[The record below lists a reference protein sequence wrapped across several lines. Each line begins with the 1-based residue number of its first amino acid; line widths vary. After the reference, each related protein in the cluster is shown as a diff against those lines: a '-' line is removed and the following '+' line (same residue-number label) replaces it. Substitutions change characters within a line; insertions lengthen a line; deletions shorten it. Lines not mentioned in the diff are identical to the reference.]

1 MELSKW
7 LPQELSQDIWNKKY
21 RYKNETLDEWF
32 ERVSAGNKELA
43 EIIKQKKF
51 LFGGRILAN
60 RGLHKLG
67 KKVTYSNCYVLA
79 PPEDNLE
86 SIFNCAAEMARTFSY
101 GGGVG
106 IDISNLAPK
115 GAKINNAARETSGS
129 VSFMDLYSLTTELI
143 GQNGR
148 RGAAMIS
155 ISCDHPDLLDFI
167 DVKNNPDKVTKANI
181 SIRIKDDFM
190 KAVLNDEDYELKY
203 VRDTT
208 GEEIVKVVKAR
219 EILNLIAKSNW
230 KMAEPGMLYW
240 DRIKSWNLFSEDD
253 SIEYAGVN
261 PCAEEPLPAY
271 GSCLLGSINLA
282 AFILD
287 PFTDKASFDFKE
299 FSKTVRAGVRALN
312 EVLHEGLPLHPLKQQ
327 QESVND
333 LRQIGLGLFGFH
345 DALIQMGITYGDEN
359 CLNLIDKIGSLI
371 INESLKESARLTDIY
386 GTYPKYN
393 AEAVLK
399 SEFLNTVA
407 DKDTIAL
414 IKEKGL
420 ANSQILTVPPTG
432 SIATMLG
439 VSTALEPMYSISYT
453 RKTESLHGEDKYY
466 KVFTPIV
473 KEFMDRFNLKD
484 ESQLPEYFNTTA
496 TISYIDRIKVQGK
509 WQKYIDASIS
519 STINVPE
526 EFTVEQ
532 VADLYIQAWKYG
544 LKGVTLFRDNC
555 FRTGILTTDKKEATP
570 ELKRGEVIK
579 APEECIGKT
588 YKIVTGCGNAYLTV
602 SWDKD
607 GNIIQTFTN
616 KGSSGTC
623 RSNQEAVSRLISHS
637 LRGGISIE
645 SIIDQLKSVDV
656 CPSYAAAKARGKN
669 VSPGSSCP
677 YAIARTLEKAMKDGK
692 RLINHMEEAVA
703 TMEPEIKIEPDIKY
717 KVHTIECPEC
727 GEPLAVEGGCVTCRN
742 CSYSVCN

>member
-1 MELSKW
+1 MELNKW

-21 RYKNETLDEWF
+21 KFENETLDEWF
-32 ERVSAGNKELA
+32 ERVSAGDKEL
-43 EIIKQKKF
+43 EKTIREKKF
-51 LFGGRILAN
+51 IFGGRILAN

-67 KKVTYSNCYVLA
+67 KKITYSNCYVLA

-129 VSFMDLYSLTTELI
+129 VSFMDLFSLTTELI

-155 ISCDHPDLLDFI
+155 IACDHPDLLDFI
-167 DVKNNPDKVTKANI
+167 EVKNNPDKVTKANI
-181 SIRIKDDFM
+181 SIRITDDFM
-190 KAVLNDEDYELKY
+190 QAVINDGDYELSY
-203 VRDTT
+203 QRETT
-208 GEEIVKVVKAR
+208 GQNIVKVVKAR
-219 EILNLIAKSNW
+219 ELLNMIAQSNW

-240 DRIKSWNLFSEDD
+240 DRIQNWNLFSEDD

-261 PCAEEPLPAY
+261 PCAEEPLPSY
-271 GSCLLGSINLA
+271 GSCLLGSVNLA
-282 AFILD
+282 EFVTN
-287 PFTDKASFDFKE
+287 PFTPRARFNLEE
-299 FSKTVRAGVRALN
+299 FQKTVVIGVKALN

-327 QESVND
+327 QECVND
-333 LRQIGLGLFGFH
+333 LRQIGLGCFGLH
-345 DALIQMGITYGDEN
+345 DALIKMGITYGSEKS
-359 CLNLIDKIGSLI
+359 LELADKIGSTLI
-371 INESLKESARLTDIY
+371 DTAIKTSAELTDIY
-386 GTYPKYN
+386 GKYPKYN
-393 AEAVLK
+393 EEAIMK
-399 SEFLNTVA
+399 SKFLQENA
-407 DKDTIAL
+407 SEETINL
-414 IKEKGL
+414 VKEKGL
-420 ANSQILTVPPTG
+420 ANSQILTIPPTG
-432 SIATMLG
+432 SVATMMG
-439 VSTALEPMYSISYT
+439 VSTALEPMYSFSYT

-473 KEFMDRFNLKD
+473 KEYMDRFNIKD

-496 TISYIDRIKVQGK
+496 TIPYLERIKMQGR

-532 VADLYIQAWKYG
+532 VADLYIQAWKHG

-555 FRTGILTTDKKEATP
+555 FRTGILTTNKEEEQE

-579 APEECIGKT
+579 APTECIGKT
-588 YKIVTGCGNAYLTV
+588 YKVVTGCGNAYLTV
-602 SWDKD
+602 SWDEN
-607 GNIIQTFTN
+607 GEVVQTFTN

-623 RSNQEAVSRLISHS
+623 RSNQEAVSRLISYS

-656 CPSYAAAKARGKN
+656 CPSYASAKARGKK
-669 VSPGSSCP
+669 VSQGSSCP
-677 YAIARTLEKAMKDGK
+677 YAIAVVLERAMKDGK
-692 RLINHMEEAVA
+692 QLLESIEGVTEVEE
-703 TMEPEIKIEPDIKY
+703 IEVQEEEKPN
-717 KVHTIECPEC
+717 VNTIQCPEC

>member
-7 LPQELSQDIWNKKY
+7 LPHELSQDIWNKKY
-21 RYKNETLDEWF
+21 KFENETLDRWF
-32 ERVSAGNKELA
+32 ERVSAGDKEVA
-43 EIIKQKKF
+43 EAIREKKF
-51 LFGGRILAN
+51 IFGGRILAN

-67 KKVTYSNCYVLA
+67 KKITYSNCYVLA
-79 PPEDNLE
+79 PPEDSLE

-115 GAKINNAARETSGS
+115 GATINNAAKETSGS
-129 VSFMDLYSLTTELI
+129 VSFMDLFSLTTELI

-181 SIRIKDDFM
+181 SIRITDEFM
-190 KAVLNDEDYELKY
+190 QAVIDDEDYELSY
-203 VRDTT
+203 QRETT
-208 GEEIVKVVKAR
+208 GQNIVKVKKAR
-219 EILNLIAKSNW
+219 WILNLIAQSNW

-240 DRIKSWNLFSEDD
+240 DRISNWNLFSEDK

-282 AFILD
+282 EFVTN
-287 PFTDKASFDFKE
+287 PFTPRAQFNLDEFK
-299 FSKTVRAGVRALN
+299 KTVVLAVKALN

-327 QESVND
+327 QECVND
-333 LRQIGLGLFGFH
+333 LRQIGLGCFGLH
-345 DALIQMGITYGDEN
+345 DALIKMGITYGNEKSLD
-359 CLNLIDKIGSLI
+359 LADKIGLALI
-371 INESLKESARLTDIY
+371 DTAIKTSAELTDIY
-386 GTYPKYN
+386 GKYPKYDEQAIMQSKFLQEN
-393 AEAVLK
+393 T
-399 SEFLNTVA
+399 SEE
-407 DKDTIAL
+407 TIQL
-414 IKEKGL
+414 VKERGL
-420 ANSQILTVPPTG
+420 ANSQILTIPPTG
-432 SIATMLG
+432 SVATMLG
-439 VSTALEPMYSISYT
+439 VSTALEPMYSASYT

-473 KEFMDRFNLKD
+473 KEYMDKFNIKD
-484 ESQLPEYFNTTA
+484 ESQLPEYFNTTT
-496 TISYIDRIKVQGK
+496 TISYLDRIKMQGR

-532 VADLYIQAWKYG
+532 VEDLYIQAWKYG

-555 FRTGILTTDKKEATP
+555 FRTGILTIDKEEEKE

-579 APEECIGKT
+579 APAECIGKT
-588 YKIVTGCGNAYLTV
+588 YKMVTGCGNAYLTV

-607 GNIIQTFTN
+607 GNVIQTFTN

-623 RSNQEAVSRLISHS
+623 RSNQEAVSRLVSHS

-645 SIIDQLKSVDV
+645 SIVDQLKSVDI
-656 CPSYAAAKARGKN
+656 CPSYASAKAKGKK
-669 VSPGSSCP
+669 VSQGSSCS
-677 YAIARTLEKAMKDGK
+677 YAMGVILEKAMKEGK
-692 RLINHMEEAVA
+692 ELLKFTDEVEEIIV
-703 TMEPEIKIEPDIKY
+703 EPEIESKEKY
-717 KVHTIECPEC
+717 SINTIECPEC
-727 GEPLAVEGGCVTCRN
+727 GESLAVEGGCVTCRN